1 MPRLSRPLKIIV
13 ACVLLAALA
22 WGVDWREM
30 PAYLARLDWVLGGL
44 AVLAVVIEMPVNAW
58 KWWWALRLH
67 DLAFSWVYLFRTSCF
82 GFFFNNFLPSG
93 IGGDVYRIVRTA
105 GREGERSRAVSAV
118 LVERIVGLGAMLC
131 NGLIGAVLLMETYE
145 LARWYVHVAALGAI
159 ALIVF
164 AALLYFGM
172 LDGVKRRLMRIHF
185 LEPVWENL
193 RRIGRPR
200 VEWLPLIAMSFL
212 FQLLA
217 AACLYLSFAGVGA
230 TISVPAA
237 LLITAAAGIASVLP
251 ISISGIGVVEGSI
264 AGTAVALGVDYD
276 GAVLAAII
284 VRLVTLPVSAACG
297 LLYLTESDS
306 RHASGSIAP

>member
-1 MPRLSRPLKIIV
+1 MLRLSRPLKIVI

-22 WGVDWREM
+22 WGVDWSDM
-30 PAYLARLDWVLGGL
+30 PAHLARLDWVLGGL
-44 AVLAVVIEMPVNAW
+44 AILTVVLEMPVNAW
-58 KWWWALRLH
+58 KWWWSLRLH
-67 DLAFSWVYLFRTSCF
+67 DLAYPWVYLFRTGCF
-82 GFFFNNFLPSG
+82 GFFFNNFLPSA

-118 LVERIVGLGAMLC
+118 LVERIVGLAAMLC
-131 NGLIGAVLLMETYE
+131 NGLIGAVLLMNTYE
-145 LARWYVHVAALGAI
+145 LARWYVHVAAVGAI
-159 ALIVF
+159 AFIVF
-164 AALLYFGM
+164 APLLYFSA
-172 LDGVKRRLMRIHF
+172 LEGVKRRLMTIRF
-185 LEPVWENL
+185 LEPVWDNL

-200 VEWLPLIAMSFL
+200 VEWLPLIATSFL

-217 AACLYLSFAGVGA
+217 AACLYLSFAGTGA
-230 TISVPAA
+230 TISVAAA

-276 GAVLAAII
+276 AAVLAAII

-297 LLYLTESDS
+297 LLYLTESDH
-306 RHASGSIAP
+306 RQASSIAP